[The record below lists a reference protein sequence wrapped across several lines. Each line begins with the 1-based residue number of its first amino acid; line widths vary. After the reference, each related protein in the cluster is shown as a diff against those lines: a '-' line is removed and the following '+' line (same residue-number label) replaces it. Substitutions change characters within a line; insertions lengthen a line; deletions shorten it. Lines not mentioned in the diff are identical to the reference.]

1 MTNFR
6 RTPRVHDIASRWVA
20 EGGAEPVDAASGRHS
35 IDAVVELGSV
45 TKTVTG
51 TLLDRMAT
59 KGLVDPDEPIECWVE
74 VPAGTGITPRLL
86 AEHRSGL
93 PRLPPGI
100 PMLSSQ
106 PYQDFDRTAL
116 AAAIARLPSLVKGQ
130 GRVRYSNFGYAVL
143 GAALSAAGGQS
154 WYELARQ
161 HVLDPLDLAGIVD
174 ERPTVGS
181 LAGVDRHGQER
192 QPWVMLSTMAP
203 VGGLWGSV
211 RDVSRYARSL
221 LVEGALGP
229 PSAAWQ
235 LDRGVLWH
243 SGGTRDA
250 AVHVAVDPDRKSSV
264 VVHTF
269 GLGPYRT
276 DKLGMALVGSPAG
289 NAVVSP

>member
-1 MTNFR
+1 MSIFR
-6 RTPRVHDIASRWVA
+6 RTPHLRDLASRWVA

-51 TLLDRMAT
+51 TLLDRMAA
-59 KGLVDPDEPIECWVE
+59 KGLLDPEEPIERWLDA
-74 VPAGTGITPRLL
+74 PAGTGITPRLL

-100 PMLSSQ
+100 PLLSSQ
-106 PYQDFDRTAL
+106 PYEAFDEAAL
-116 AAAIARLPSLVKGQ
+116 SAAVARLPSLVKGQ
-130 GRVRYSNFGYAVL
+130 GRVRYSNFGFAVL
-143 GAALSAAGGQS
+143 GAVLSAAGGQS
-154 WYELARQ
+154 WYRLARD
-161 HVLDPLDLAGIVD
+161 HVLDPLDLGGIVD
-174 ERPTVGS
+174 ERPAVGT
-181 LAGVDRHGQER
+181 LAGVDRHVQER
-192 QPWVMLSTMAP
+192 QPWLMSSAMAP

-211 RDVSRYARSL
+211 REVSRYARSL
-221 LVEGALGP
+221 LVDGALGP

-235 LDRGVLWH
+235 LDGGVLWH
-243 SGGTRDA
+243 NGGTRDA
-250 AVHVAVDPDRKSSV
+250 AVHVAVDPHRQSSV

-289 NAVVSP
+289 SRVLSL